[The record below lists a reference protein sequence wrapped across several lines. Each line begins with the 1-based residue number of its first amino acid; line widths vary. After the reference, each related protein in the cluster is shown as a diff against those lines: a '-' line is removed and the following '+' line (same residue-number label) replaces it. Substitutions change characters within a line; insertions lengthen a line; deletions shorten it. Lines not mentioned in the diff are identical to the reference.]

1 MIETLEKIL
10 VGADQIDAQNAIL
23 LSIANKMG
31 AVEPPKTWS
40 EFQTFVRAGSIG
52 MYVNA
57 GDQVTVGMNP
67 VLTVSCEGEG
77 VVSATVN
84 SNVFYAAAGSG
95 KTDYVFLF
103 DGTHWNYAGDA
114 VVLSDYGIAVTSGTP
129 ADGDTITVH
138 NAAVERDFDVLGLNE
153 DEPADPSRKNVVS
166 IQMHR
171 ILDRV
176 EFDPAQYLFAVTDA
190 SLAEIG
196 IEGSVLPAGTYN
208 ITLDHGAFSG
218 GTEEDGTYQFTTTV
232 NIPAGGGIRHSY
244 IGTYQEDSADYSK
257 DNVIAGTFITYGAD
271 TVTVLESDI
280 ATVEGTDGVDLGT
293 TTASDP
299 TYIDGNFI
307 NFTQRQMYGG
317 NRWSTSYL
325 RQYLNSDEAT
335 FAWTPKTVW
344 SRNVE
349 NGATEGFLYT
359 LVPDFRAVI
368 GRVRK
373 RYALSAADGGGYED
387 AVDYVTLNTMLDIGG
402 GPNNSVTEG
411 PVNSRGVVSRTGAY
425 SLWEAASDADRVK
438 YIDTAIPPTA
448 INWWLS
454 SAQTT
459 YAHNE
464 RIVSASGTG
473 SVANGGDASGVVPC
487 MHII

>member
-1 MIETLEKIL
+1 MGNAFENIF
-10 VGADQIDAQNAIL
+10 VNASQIDAQNAIL

-31 AVEPPKTWS
+31 AIEPPKTWS

-77 VVSATVN
+77 VVSATVDA
-84 SNVFYAAAGSG
+84 SVFYAAAGSG
-95 KTDYVFLF
+95 KTDYVFLY
-103 DGTHWNYAGDA
+103 DGSLWNYAGNA
-114 VVLSDYGIAVTSGTP
+114 VALSDYGIEITSGT
-129 ADGDTITVH
+129 AANGDTITVH
-138 NAAVERDFDVLGLNE
+138 NAAVEHDFDVLGINE

-171 ILDRV
+171 VLDRV
-176 EFDPAQYLFAVTDA
+176 EFDPAQYLFAVTDE

-232 NIPAGGGIRHSY
+232 NVPVGGGIRHSY
-244 IGTYQEDSADYSK
+244 IGTYQ
-257 DNVIAGTFITYGAD
+257 DNPAGYAKANVVAGTFITYGAD
-271 TVTVLESDI
+271 TVTVLEDNLVTTEGSDGI
-280 ATVEGTDGVDLGT
+280 DLGT

-299 TYIDGNFI
+299 TYLDGSFI

-325 RQYLNSDEAT
+325 RQYLNSDAISFT
-335 FAWTPKTVW
+335 WTPKTIW

-349 NGATEGFLYT
+349 DGATEGFLYT
-359 LVPDFRAVI
+359 LVPDFKAII
-368 GRVRK
+368 GRVKK
-373 RYALSAADGGGYED
+373 RYALSVSDGGGYED
-387 AVDYVTLNTMLDIGG
+387 VVDYVTLNTMLDIGG
-402 GPNNSVTEG
+402 GLNNNVTEG
-411 PVNSRGVVSRTGAY
+411 PVNERGVVSRTGAY
-425 SLWEAASDADRVK
+425 SLWESAADSERVK
-438 YIDTAIPPTA
+438 YIDTVAM
-448 INWWLS
+448 NWWLS